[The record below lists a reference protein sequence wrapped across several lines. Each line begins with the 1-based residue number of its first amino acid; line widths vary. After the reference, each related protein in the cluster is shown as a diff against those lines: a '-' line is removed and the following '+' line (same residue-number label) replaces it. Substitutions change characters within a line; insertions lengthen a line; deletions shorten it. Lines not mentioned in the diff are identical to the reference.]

1 MRGLPKI
8 THAHTHTHA
17 TTHRSRV
24 WARMYFCCIL
34 RNSKMCHSPHIN
46 QSRAARAQVP
56 MKPGGKYNEPAS
68 VPTALVEE
76 WATFLATQGAG
87 SLWACPIFGLVT
99 ASSDEISRVRGA
111 RLVCVCAPPRFFC
124 HLRRRARAVK

>member
-1 MRGLPKI
+1 VCGHECTFVAFYGTPKCVTALTSI
-8 THAHTHTHA
+8 
-17 TTHRSRV
+17 
-24 WARMYFCCIL
+24 
-34 RNSKMCHSPHIN
+34 NHIN